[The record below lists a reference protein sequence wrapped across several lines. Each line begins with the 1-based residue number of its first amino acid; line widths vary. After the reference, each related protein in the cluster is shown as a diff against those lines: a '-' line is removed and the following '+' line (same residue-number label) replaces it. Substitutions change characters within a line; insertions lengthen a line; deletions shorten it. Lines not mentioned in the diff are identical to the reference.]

1 MHTNLNLDEK
11 LVAEAL
17 RLTGLRTKKAV
28 VEEALRALIRLNKQ
42 QDVRRLRGMMQW
54 PDPEPD
60 PELKRAA
67 APAKT
72 ARKGKRGAGSR

>member
-42 QDVRRLRGMMQW
+42 QEVRRLRGMMQW

-60 PELKRAA
+60 PEPKRGAP
-67 APAKT
+67 PAKT
-72 ARKGKRGAGSR
+72 ARKGKSGAGSR